1 MSPLR
6 VNLLA
11 LIYKEEKLKIR
22 LLASLSLSLLTIA
35 LGLLYTRVSVSSA
48 NPPRVEKDTATRI
61 GYHNHHDHKTLTLVY
76 DVAINA
82 RTFRLNKGGTLLDA
96 LRGDGFIVNGKIYPA
111 GTIPPGGTPDNP
123 GTFDPDSAP
132 GSIGTF
138 VCRGTFFFDIGE
150 ILTQGREPHVYSTQ
164 HFEFNNQNVLVADG
178 PEGGRQLRAVIG
190 GMGNF
195 SGASGE
201 VTEDPIGVNATGLFN
216 YRFTFKIKKES
227 IR

>member
-1 MSPLR
+1 M
-6 VNLLA
+6 
-11 LIYKEEKLKIR
+11 EEKLKMR
-22 LLASLSLSLLTIA
+22 LLAYLGLALLTIA
-35 LGLLYTRVSVSSA
+35 LAFFYTRVSVSSA
-48 NPPRVEKDTATRI
+48 AQTQDENSTTTPQTAI
-61 GYHNHHDHKTLTLVY
+61 GFDNHNHKTLTLVY

-123 GTFDPDSAP
+123 GSFDPDTAP

-138 VCRGTFFFDIGE
+138 VCRGTFFFDINE
-150 ILTQGREPHVYSTQ
+150 ILTQGREPHVYSAQ

-201 VTEDPIGVNATGLFN
+201 VIEDPIGVNATGLFN